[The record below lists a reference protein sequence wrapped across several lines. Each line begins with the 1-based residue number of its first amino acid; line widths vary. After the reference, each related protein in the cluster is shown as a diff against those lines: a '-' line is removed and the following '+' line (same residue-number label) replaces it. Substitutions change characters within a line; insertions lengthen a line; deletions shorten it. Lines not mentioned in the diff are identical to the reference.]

1 MLLSFLADMLLF
13 FFLYLYESTP
23 VVTVDDKMRKE
34 IEEQAVIYHKTANR
48 PLNDF
53 EIRVNDAAIELAV
66 GDPSLLRKGNRGELL
81 DKARKKVADDGYCFK
96 KGKS

>member
-1 MLLSFLADMLLF
+1 MRIGANRARIPYGGF
-13 FFLYLYESTP
+13 FQIRSQ
-23 VVTVDDKMRKE
+23 MRKE

-66 GDPSLLRKGNRGELL
+66 GDPSLLRKGNHGVTE
-81 DKARKKVADDGYCFK
+81 
-96 KGKS
+96 